1 VLILSLENQVNNNEQ
16 KSKVQQLMLGMEIG
30 KEGKKKGSPFLIR
43 DE

>member
-30 KEGKKKGSPFLIR
+30 KEGKKKLPSFNP
-43 DE
+43 